1 MLSKLLALLAKL
13 DGPKILQLLNAFSV
27 LLSVL
32 GGVVPAPAGGAG
44 GNLESVALT
53 DEDNAN
59 IEKISQALSACPP
72 AEGGASGTSGAITQ
86 QAFDIQKI
94 IALVR
99 LLRSLL
105 GQ

>member
-72 AEGGASGTSGAITQ
+72 AEGGTASGAITQ